1 KVNRVLPL
9 AVVISPV
16 SITVDPFS
24 GLVYLAS
31 DDIYGSIR
39 IIGAGENVNYIQV
52 GLDPKYL
59 GLNSVTRKL
68 YVSNYDTGNISVLK
82 ENTVTSKDIKL
93 FPPPSSTTK
102 IIANDKTNKI
112 YVTTYG
118 PNTVSVINGNNDYL
132 SKSINF
138 NKQPISI
145 AVNTNTNKVYVA
157 SIHSPYID
165 IIDGKSDNLID
176 RYIDIGINSSHQV
189 AVNALTNKIYVI
201 NPGSETLSVIDGN
214 NDTLTKNVTLPIEPS
229 AIAIDEKNNLVY
241 LYSFS
246 NQYYN
251 NFAIVNGSNDI
262 PTGVRVDDISGP
274 ANLAI
279 DPKSQHVFVLDIQA
293 QKIVELYR
301 NNKNLK
307 IVKQLPA
314 GIDPIDFLIDGSTN
328 KIYISNQKLNAIL
341 VKNIRIR

>member
-1 KVNRVLPL
+1 MILSTDAKNDLLYVLNNLSNSISVINGTTDKVIRLIPL
-9 AVVISPV
+9 AVEISPV
-16 SITVDPFS
+16 SITIDQDS
-24 GLVYLAS
+24 GLVYVAS

-39 IIGAGENVNYIQV
+39 IIGSGENVNYIQV

-112 YVTTYG
+112 YVATSGSYIL
-118 PNTVSVINGNNDYL
+118 PNTVSVINGNNDTLRKILYF
-132 SKSINF
+132 KKEN
-138 NKQPISI
+138 QPISI

-157 SIHSPYID
+157 TINSPYID
-165 IIDGKSDNLID
+165 IIDGKSDNLSD
-176 RYIDIGINSSHQV
+176 RHIDIRINSSHQV

-201 NPGSETLSVIDGN
+201 NPGSEILSVIDGN

-241 LYSFS
+241 LYSSS
-246 NQYYN
+246 NQAYY

-262 PTGVRVDDISGP
+262 PTR
-274 ANLAI
+274 
-279 DPKSQHVFVLDIQA
+279 IQS
-293 QKIVELYR
+293 R
-301 NNKNLK
+301 
-307 IVKQLPA
+307 
-314 GIDPIDFLIDGSTN
+314 
-328 KIYISNQKLNAIL
+328 
-341 VKNIRIR
+341 